1 MITLDASSS
10 AQASSASTV
19 SATHVV
25 GTLTNG
31 VLFAIITVQD
41 SNNANFP
48 VISCK
53 YGGVAMTQVR
63 SDMALSPDNVGSAI
77 YQLVAPSAGSASI
90 TVQVTGDLG
99 NVAVSGVSLAGVDQ
113 TTPVDTSSGVAQT
126 NTSPTVTLTTQSDNA
141 WILSGC
147 CAESTFSA
155 TGSGQT
161 VIATLTDQSFENSR
175 FTYSG
180 PFTPTG
186 SQTQSFTLSGA
197 QPWCMS
203 SVSVKPAFVASALT
217 QTWSGVSPLQTAWST
232 PSKVSTLWTPVASVS
247 SSWTNPVYE
256 GTLLDETGDTL
267 ITEDDYEIL
276 YTYI

>member
-1 MITLDASSS
+1 MITLDATSS
-10 AQASSASTV
+10 AQASTTSTV

-25 GTLTNG
+25 GSLTSG

-48 VISCK
+48 VISCS

-63 SDMALSPDNVGSAI
+63 TDMALSPDNVGSAI
-77 YQLVAPSAGSASI
+77 YQLVSPNAGSANI
-90 TVQVTGDLG
+90 TVVTTGNLG
-99 NVAVSGVSLAGVDQ
+99 NIAVCGISLEGVDQ
-113 TTPVDTSSGVAQT
+113 TTPVDTSGGTAQT
-126 NTSPTVTLTTQSDNA
+126 NTNPSVIITTQSDNA

-147 CAESTFSA
+147 CAEATFSS

-175 FTYSG
+175 FSYSG

-186 SQTQSFTLSGA
+186 YKSQSFTISSS

-203 SVSVKPAFVASALT
+203 SVSVKPSFVASTLT
-217 QTWSGVSPLQTAWST
+217 QTWSSVSPQQTTWSN
-232 PSKVSTLWTPVASVS
+232 PSKVSTLWSPISAQSTA
-247 SSWTNPVYE
+247 WTNLVYE
-256 GTLLDETGDTL
+256 GNLLMESSDTL
-267 ITEDDYEIL
+267 VTEDGEEML